1 MRAFLA
7 RRLAFLLFVTFAV
20 STLVFFFIHL
30 IPGDPVEIMLG
41 ETAQPADKAAL
52 RAALGLDR
60 PLGEQYLH
68 FLRGLLHGDLGTS
81 IRYHAPVTGTILSR
95 LPATAELAV
104 AAMLIAILIALPAGI
119 LSAIRPNTGFDHTA
133 MFVSL
138 LGVSM
143 PTFWLGPL
151 LILLFAIHLDW
162 FPVSGREGFSSLVLP
177 AVTLGAALAAIL
189 SRMTRSAMLEVI
201 REEYITAGR
210 AKGLPEVVVI
220 LKHALRNALI
230 PVVTVLGLQ
239 VGALLS
245 GAVITEKVFAWPGI
259 GRLLVDGIEARDYP
273 LVQGCVLTISIT
285 YVLVNLA
292 TDLLYAAIDPRIRF
306 EERP

>member
-1 MRAFLA
+1 MKAFLA

-41 ETAQPADKAAL
+41 ETAQPYDKAAL
-52 RAALGLDR
+52 RAALGLER
-60 PLGEQYLH
+60 PLAEQYVR
-68 FLRGLLHGDLGTS
+68 FLEGLLHGDLGIS
-81 IRYHAPVTGTILSR
+81 IRYHAPVADTILSR
-95 LPATAELAV
+95 LPATVELAG
-104 AAMLIAILIALPAGI
+104 AAILIAILIAIPAGV
-119 LSAIRPNTGFDHTA
+119 LSAMRPNTGFDHAA
-133 MFVSL
+133 MFTSL

-162 FPVSGREGFSSLVLP
+162 FPVSGREGLSSLVLP
-177 AVTLGAALAAIL
+177 ALTLGAALAAIL

-210 AKGLPEVVVI
+210 ARGLPERVVI
-220 LKHALRNALI
+220 FKHALRNALI
-230 PVVTVLGLQ
+230 PIVTVLGLQ
-239 VGALLS
+239 IGALLS

-273 LVQGCVLTISIT
+273 LVQGCVLTISIV

-306 EERP
+306 EESP